1 MSDATNASRKT
12 VDAESVRDFLRV
24 QPEFLRHDEDL
35 LGELGLRVD
44 AANVVDFGPRALARA
59 AAAHRREA
67 TVRQAIE
74 ANARANYSAQA
85 QTHAA
90 VIDLLDARNHSDL
103 ARRVDEMT
111 QLRFGLAA
119 GVIALEGP
127 HRVPAGW
134 RVLAEGQVDMILGEA
149 PIARMGFFAPALPL
163 FGDKAETIRSMAPGP
178 HGDLG
183 APPRG
188 PGRLRLDRPGRLHPR
203 HGHGAVFNFL
213 ARVVERTAERWPV
226 L

>member
-1 MSDATNASRKT
+1 MSDATNASRKP

-24 QPEFLRHDEDL
+24 QPEFLRQDENL
-35 LGELGLRVD
+35 LGELGLRLD

-59 AAAHRREA
+59 AAAHKREA

-90 VIDLLDARNHSDL
+90 VIDLLDARNHADL
-103 ARRVDEMT
+103 ARRVDEMARG
-111 QLRFGLAA
+111 RFGLAS
-119 GVIALEGP
+119 GVVALEGP
-127 HRVPAGW
+127 DRVPAGW
-134 RVLAEGQVDMILGEA
+134 YALAEGQVDMILGEA

-163 FGDKAETIRSMAPGP
+163 FGGQAETIRSMA
-178 HGDLG
+178 LVRM
-183 APPRG
+183 AVWEPRREALIAFG
-188 PGRLRLDRPGRLHPR
+188 STDPEGFTPDMGNEL
-203 HGHGAVFNFL
+203 VNFL